1 MVDVQSDSQP
11 QCVTALVT
19 VVMASLTGTLRYGS
33 PPTGP
38 AVARD
43 SPSGDGNM
51 IADKL
56 QATSSV
62 SLEAIRAVGN
72 PSDAMRVLKRQLDAL
87 LVELH
92 QLCDGTG
99 RARVQLYSD
108 EPPALLLERWRKI
121 SNDFYKE
128 KQKVFSISCIPD
140 IYDMAK

>member
-43 SPSGDGNM
+43 SPSGDGNGNM

-56 QATSSV
+56 QAAYPT
-62 SLEAIRAVGN
+62 
-72 PSDAMRVLKRQLDAL
+72 
-87 LVELH
+87 
-92 QLCDGTG
+92 
-99 RARVQLYSD
+99 
-108 EPPALLLERWRKI
+108 
-121 SNDFYKE
+121 
-128 KQKVFSISCIPD
+128 
-140 IYDMAK
+140 